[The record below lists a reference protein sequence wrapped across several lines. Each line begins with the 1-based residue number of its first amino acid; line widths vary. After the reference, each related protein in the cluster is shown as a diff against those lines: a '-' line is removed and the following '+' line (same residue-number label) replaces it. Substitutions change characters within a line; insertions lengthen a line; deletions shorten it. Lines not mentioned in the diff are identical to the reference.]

1 MIDDVIHYEP
11 PRRRRYQLDL
21 EASGEAI
28 FDELDT
34 DAQED
39 VVQCVGRKLQ
49 VPYSDVKKRLR
60 GKRIPVYLVD
70 PEMLIGDEGRDVR
83 TEDVREYEKMLSDD
97 LTSMP
102 PVLIDSDLLEYPL
115 CEGGHRTVAAIQA
128 ELPRI
133 YAIDVAKAYIH
144 GDEIRFR
151 R

>member
-1 MIDDVIHYEP
+1 MLDDVFHYEP
-11 PRRRRYQLDL
+11 PMMARYEVDL
-21 EASGEAI
+21 EPAGEAI

-39 VVQCVGRKLQ
+39 VIQCVGNKLN
-49 VPYSDVKKRLR
+49 VPKDDVLKRLR

-70 PEMLIGDEGRDVR
+70 PTTLIGDSGRDVR
-83 TEDVREYEKMLSDD
+83 TEDVNQYGEMLSDD

-102 PVLIDSDLLEYPL
+102 PVVINTKDMEYPL
-115 CEGGHRTVAAIQA
+115 CEGGHRTVGAIQA
-128 ELPRI
+128 GLPRI